1 MNATIDSNPPFA
13 GKERHLLRATL
24 ARIFCATSIIP
35 KGLFTIDEDTN
46 EMKFDEEFK
55 VPDTETLRDP
65 KSWGNLHQIILKNG
79 RTTHL
84 APDVPEEEQEA
95 ALADLEASDPT
106 VERFRDISEHTPI
119 VDELPSWTSKVCG
132 DTQLYNTKEDGV
144 TVSYAVNVLKSLRWP
159 GSTTVAKSGKF
170 TTIYVGYGLKRGD
183 PSYNPIEPP
192 SVQKDPEEEVE
203 KPEPNP
209 LQEPP
214 IKDEVDTDAE
224 KEGEGED
231 E

>member
-1 MNATIDSNPPFA
+1 M
-13 GKERHLLRATL
+13 
-24 ARIFCATSIIP
+24 
-35 KGLFTIDEDTN
+35 
-46 EMKFDEEFK
+46 
-55 VPDTETLRDP
+55 
-65 KSWGNLHQIILKNG
+65 
-79 RTTHL
+79 
-84 APDVPEEEQEA
+84 
-95 ALADLEASDPT
+95 
-106 VERFRDISEHTPI
+106 
-119 VDELPSWTSKVCG
+119 
-132 DTQLYNTKEDGV
+132 
-144 TVSYAVNVLKSLRWP
+144 TVSYAVNVVKSLRWP

-224 KEGEGED
+224 KDGEGDGD